1 MGSVSF
7 CIWIF
12 SVLHASVLLRLGSAE
27 GLIFAG
33 KQLEDGQDPSP
44 SPSASVVVLRFSVML
59 VVPSLVL
66 YFHGLEMV
74 LYFHGL
80 EMADGWMA
88 YLITLYLVTHE
99 IPFHALLFAFC
110 MF

>member
-1 MGSVSF
+1 M
-7 CIWIF
+7 
-12 SVLHASVLLRLGSAE
+12 LRLGSVE
-27 GLIFAG
+27 GLVFAG
-33 KQLEDGQDPSP
+33 KQLEDGQDCCRLQHSEGIHPSP